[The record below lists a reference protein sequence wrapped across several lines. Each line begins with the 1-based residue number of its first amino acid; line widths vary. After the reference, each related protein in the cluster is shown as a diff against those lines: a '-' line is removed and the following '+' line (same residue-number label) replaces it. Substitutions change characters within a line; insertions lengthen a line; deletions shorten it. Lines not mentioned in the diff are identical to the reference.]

1 VRRAVVLL
9 LAVAF
14 AASTQAA
21 AADST
26 NLVSNGDFEGSGSG
40 SLAGWG
46 AQNGTLSLAT
56 GDGGGFGGQSRW
68 TSGTSFGIT
77 STTKPVQKATQAG
90 AVYSATGRFNA
101 KAGTTMCLKVSESGS
116 QTATGQSCGT
126 GTGGWATLPQLD
138 YTALAGGD
146 TLTLKVVQ
154 TKPKPVSGD
163 SFIVDNLAL
172 TVGGGGGGGVNPP
185 TNLTA
190 QAVSTS
196 EIDLS
201 WDASTTGDVTA
212 YHVFRGGGAQPIAT
226 VTAPTTTFQDTSLQ
240 PGTQYSYTV
249 TAVDPTGESAP
260 SNTATA
266 TTQNSG
272 GAVTIAA
279 AGDIACHPEDP
290 DYNNGVGT
298 GSHCKQ
304 AATANLIARGSYAKV
319 LALGDEQYDCGS
331 LGAFN
336 ESYDATWGQF
346 VSKTLPVPGNHEVD
360 TSSAFGETGCSR
372 DATGYFTYYGNHGVT
387 EAAGVNGKGYYS
399 YDLGSWHVLAINAQ
413 CNQIGGC
420 DAGSAEEA
428 WVRADLAAHSNQ
440 CTLAYWHQAPW
451 ASAPQSTGTASMRTI
466 WADLANARAELVLA
480 GHYHYYERF
489 SDMNANGNP
498 VATGTGTREIIAGIG
513 GDSQGGFSS
522 TPLAASQVRTHGF
535 GALAV
540 TLGNGTYS
548 WQYLQVGGAVAD
560 SGTESC
566 H

>member
-1 VRRAVVLL
+1 VRRTVVL

-14 AASTQAA
+14 VAFTQTA
-21 AADST
+21 AADLT

-56 GDGGGFGGQSRW
+56 GDGGGFGGQLTW

-77 STTKPVQKATQAG
+77 STTKPVRKATQAG
-90 AVYSATGRFNA
+90 AVYTATGRFNA
-101 KAGTTMCLKVSESGS
+101 KAGATICLKVSESGS

-138 YTALAGGD
+138 FTALANSD

-172 TVGGGGGGGVNPP
+172 TAGGGGGGGGVASP

-201 WDASTTGDVTA
+201 WDASTTGDVTT
-212 YHVFRGGGAQPIAT
+212 YHVFRDGGSQPIAT
-226 VTAPTTTFQDTSLQ
+226 VDAPVTKYQDTSLQ

-249 TAVDPTGESAP
+249 TAVNPTGESAA
-260 SNTATA
+260 SNSATA
-266 TTQNSG
+266 TTQTQG

-279 AGDIACHPEDP
+279 AGDVACNPNDP
-290 DYNNGVGT
+290 DYNHGVGT

-304 AATANLIARGSYAKV
+304 AATASLIMQGSYAKV
-319 LALGDEQYDCGS
+319 LALGDLQYDCGS
-331 LGAFN
+331 LGAFSA
-336 ESYDATWGQF
+336 SYDASWGQF

-360 TSSAFGETGCSR
+360 TSSAFGETGCSK
-372 DATGYFTYYGNHGVT
+372 DATGYFTYFANHGVT

-399 YDLGSWHVLAINAQ
+399 YDLGSWHVLAINAE

-428 WVRADLAAHSNQ
+428 WVRADLAAHSTQ

-451 ASAPQSTGTASMRTI
+451 ASAPQSTGTVNMRRI
-466 WADLANARAELVLA
+466 WADLANAGAELVLA
-480 GHYHYYERF
+480 GHFHYYERF
-489 SDMNANGNP
+489 SDMDANGNP
-498 VATGTGTREIIAGIG
+498 VPSGTGTREIIAGVG
-513 GDSQGGFSS
+513 GENQGGFNP
-522 TPLAASQVRTHGF
+522 TPLAASQVRKQGF
-535 GALAV
+535 GAVAL
-540 TLGNGTYS
+540 TLGDGTYS
-548 WQYLQVGGAVAD
+548 WQYLQVGGATAD

>member
-9 LAVAF
+9 LSVVF
-14 AASTQAA
+14 AASTQPA

-40 SLAGWG
+40 SLAGWA

-56 GDGGGFGGQSRW
+56 GDSGGFGGQSTW
-68 TSGTSFGIT
+68 SSGTSFGIS
-77 STTKPVQKATQAG
+77 STTKPVQKATQSG
-90 AVYSATGRFNA
+90 AVYTASGRYNA
-101 KAGTTMCLKVSESGS
+101 KAGATVCLKVSESGS
-116 QTATGQSCGT
+116 QTATGESCGT
-126 GTGGWATLPQLD
+126 GSGSWATLPQLD
-138 YTALAGGD
+138 YTALASGD
-146 TLTLKVVQ
+146 TLTLKVTQ
-154 TKPKPVSGD
+154 TKPKPVNGD
-163 SFIVDNLAL
+163 SFIVDNLTL
-172 TVGGGGGGGVNPP
+172 TVGGGGGVAPP
-185 TNLTA
+185 KNLTA

-196 EIDLS
+196 AIDLS

-212 YHVFRGGGAQPIAT
+212 YHVFRDGGSQPIAT
-226 VTAPTTTFQDTSLQ
+226 VDAPATAYQDTSLQ

-249 TAVDPTGESAP
+249 TALDPTGESVP
-260 SNTATA
+260 SNTATT
-266 TTQNSG
+266 TTQTSGG

-279 AGDIACHPEDP
+279 AGDIACNPNEP
-290 DYNNGVGT
+290 DYNHGVGT

-304 AATANLIARGSYAKV
+304 AATANLIMQGSYAKV
-319 LALGDEQYDCGS
+319 LALGDLQYDCGS

-336 ESYDATWGQF
+336 ESYDVSWGQF
-346 VSKTLPVPGNHEVD
+346 ASKTLPVPGNHEVD

-372 DATGYFTYYGNHGVT
+372 DAAGYFTYFANHGVT
-387 EAAGVNGKGYYS
+387 EATGVNGKGYYS

-420 DAGSAEEA
+420 DIGSAEEA
-428 WVRADLAAHSNQ
+428 WVKADLAAHSTQ

-451 ASAPQSTGTASMRTI
+451 ASAPQSTGTVNMRTI
-466 WADLANARAELVLA
+466 WADLANAGAELVLA
-480 GHYHYYERF
+480 GHFHYYERF

-498 VATGTGTREIIAGIG
+498 VPTGTGTREIIAGVG
-513 GDSQGGFSS
+513 GESQGGFSP
-522 TPLAASQVRTHGF
+522 TPLAASEVRKQGF
-535 GALAV
+535 GALAL

-548 WQYLQVGGAVAD
+548 WQYLQVGGATAD